1 MANPIAFSP
10 KSVDPRI
17 ELQRRLEAAPNE
29 HAEALLVAYDVLEEA
44 HRQGI
49 LDALQGAMKARDTIL
64 GSLAEYAAEPES
76 TRALRN
82 LIALGRLCGSVD
94 PQPISQLSKEIA
106 SALES
111 HQKPSPPPTLW
122 QLWKRL
128 RQPESRRG
136 LSILTEILASLGRA
150 LP

>member
-1 MANPIAFSP
+1 MANPIAFTP
-10 KSVDPRI
+10 KSVDPRF
-17 ELQRRLEAAPNE
+17 ELQRRLEAAPNQ
-29 HAEALLVAYDVLEEA
+29 HAEALLVLYDVLEEA

-49 LDALQGAMKARDTIL
+49 LDALHGAVKARDTIF

-82 LIALGRLCGSVD
+82 LLVLGRLCGSVD
-94 PQPISQLSKEIA
+94 PEPLSRLSKEIA
-106 SALES
+106 GALES

-122 QLWKRL
+122 QLFKRL

-136 LSILTEILASLGRA
+136 LSILTKILATLGRA